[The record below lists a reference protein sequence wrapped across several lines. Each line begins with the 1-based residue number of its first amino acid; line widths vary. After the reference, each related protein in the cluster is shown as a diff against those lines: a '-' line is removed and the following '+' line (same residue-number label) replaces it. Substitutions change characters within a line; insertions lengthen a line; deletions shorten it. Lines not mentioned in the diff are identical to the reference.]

1 MKVNRINNPN
11 LGKIIQF
18 LEQRLEGEETK
29 LITEE
34 HNQVKK
40 LKQQRNEEKKN
51 YMKKCF
57 FDHLKGKEV
66 FMARAR
72 LQEKEEETEIK
83 IFNEHKDR
91 IKKLM
96 AQKQMVSFDV

>member
-1 MKVNRINNPN
+1 
-11 LGKIIQF
+11 
-18 LEQRLEGEETK
+18 
-29 LITEE
+29 
-34 HNQVKK
+34 
-40 LKQQRNEEKKN
+40 
-51 YMKKCF
+51 MKKCF

-96 AQKQMVSFDV
+96 AQKQMVSCSFSDWLLPASI

>member
-1 MKVNRINNPN
+1 MLSLALEILIGREHQLEN
-11 LGKIIQF
+11 LG
-18 LEQRLEGEETK
+18 
-29 LITEE
+29 
-34 HNQVKK
+34 QVKK
-40 LKQQRNEEKKN
+40 LKQQQAEEKKN

-83 IFNEHKDR
+83 IFNEHKER
-91 IKKLM
+91 MKKLM
-96 AQKQMVSFDV
+96 AQKKMVRPLPRSLICCPIRNACV

>member
-1 MKVNRINNPN
+1 
-11 LGKIIQF
+11 
-18 LEQRLEGEETK
+18 
-29 LITEE
+29 
-34 HNQVKK
+34 
-40 LKQQRNEEKKN
+40 
-51 YMKKCF
+51 MKKCF

-96 AQKQMVSFDV
+96 AQKQMVSFDVSKLAV